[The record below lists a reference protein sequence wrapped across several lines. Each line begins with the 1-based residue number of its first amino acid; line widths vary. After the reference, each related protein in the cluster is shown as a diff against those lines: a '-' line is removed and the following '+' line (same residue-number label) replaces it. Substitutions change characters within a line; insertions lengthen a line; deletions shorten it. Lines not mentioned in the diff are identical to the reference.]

1 MPQEQATKTVRSS
14 QISPLTL
21 ILLFLFFGLVLSSIT
36 NVTQDRKIA
45 GLAKELAG
53 IRQENQKQIEA
64 LHQAQTGSLE
74 EDLLRLDQ
82 LTTQVQKANEEARE
96 QATSLASRTRSELT
110 KSVEE
115 RHQEMISTMSD
126 LRADLRSQKNAA
138 SGQLNELE
146 KPDRDTPRPS
156 SETASSRPARLQD
169 SSTDTTSLVS

>member
-1 MPQEQATKTVRSS
+1 
-14 QISPLTL
+14 
-21 ILLFLFFGLVLSSIT
+21 
-36 NVTQDRKIA
+36 
-45 GLAKELAG
+45 
-53 IRQENQKQIEA
+53 
-64 LHQAQTGSLE
+64 LE

-82 LTTQVQKANEEARE
+82 LTTQVQKATEDARE

-138 SGQLNELE
+138 PGQPNELE
-146 KPDRDTPRPS
+146 KPDRDTPRLS

-169 SSTDTTSLVS
+169 SSSATTSLVSEQKTGEEPPSHPDAKKKRFWSRLNPFSRNKNKQQDSAVHGTAQ